1 MKQKKYN
8 VVFLGKKDDDY
19 SNRIVSYLKTKNI
32 QLEVILSS
40 VDKDKSVLKIL
51 NKKKI
56 DFIFSFRSKFILSR
70 NIIDSTKYFC
80 INFHP
85 GPPEFRGLECVNNAI
100 FSKSSFYGL
109 TAHIID
115 EYIDHGPIIN
125 VKRFSILANDGVEKI
140 LDKTYKKQ
148 IVQSKFII
156 NNTLKN
162 PDVIDKFIFKFKKEK
177 WSKKISNKKKL
188 NQLYLLDK
196 DISNKKFSLSLNATL
211 TKNFKPYIIIHK
223 KRFILED
230 SRQNLNNNLNF
241 FNYEKFMNKSFQH
254 QENLKEIPHLKKNY
268 LIDIHPAKNIFD
280 RGFYTE
286 RDLNKLPFKYL
297 GKNIKISKDC
307 LIKGVKNIS
316 IKNNVRIDS
325 YTSIIANIGS
335 LKIGNDVHI
344 GGHGHLLCA
353 GDLIIENKC
362 TLSQNVKIYSQ
373 TDDYSGK
380 FSHGLFVKDKKK
392 NYIKGKVKIGSGTII
407 GSGTVI
413 LPGVSIKGETS
424 IGALSL
430 VNKDINEVGIYGGIP
445 CKKIKDKIK

>member
-8 VVFLGKKDDDY
+8 VVFLGKNDDY
-19 SNRIVSYLKTKNI
+19 YSKKIVSYLKKQNI
-32 QLEVILSS
+32 QLEVILPT
-40 VDKDKSVLKIL
+40 VNKDKTLL
-51 NKKKI
+51 ELHKKKI
-56 DFIFSFRSKFILSR
+56 DFIFSFRNKFILSR
-70 NIIDSTKYFC
+70 KIIDNTKYFC

-85 GPPEFRGLECVNNAI
+85 GPPEFRGLGCVNNAI
-100 FSKSSFYGL
+100 FTKSSFYGL
-109 TAHIID
+109 TAHLID
-115 EYIDHGPIIN
+115 EHIDHGPIID
-125 VKRFSILANDGVEKI
+125 VERFSILPSDGVEKI

-148 IVQSKFII
+148 IAQFKFVIKNI
-156 NNTLKN
+156 LKN
-162 PDVIDKFIFKFKKEK
+162 PDIINKFIFKFKKEK
-177 WSKKISNKKKL
+177 WSKKLSNKKQL

-196 DISNKKFSLSLNATL
+196 DISKKKFSLSLNATI
-211 TKNFKPYIIIHK
+211 TKNFKPYILIHK
-223 KRFILED
+223 KKFILED
-230 SRQNLNNNLNF
+230 SQQYLNDNSNF
-241 FNYEKFMNKSFQH
+241 FSYKKFMNESFQH
-254 QENLKEIPHLKKNY
+254 QKNLKDIPYLKKNY
-268 LIDIHPAKNIFD
+268 LIDIRPAKNIFD

-286 RDLNKLPFKYL
+286 RDLKKLPFKYL
-297 GKNIKISKDC
+297 GKNVRISKDC

-316 IKNNVRIDS
+316 IKDNVRIDS
-325 YTSIIANIGS
+325 YTSIIANAGS

-353 GDLIIENKC
+353 GNLIIGNKC
-362 TLSQNVKIYSQ
+362 TLSQNVKVYSQ

-380 FSHGLFVKDKKK
+380 FSHGLLDKDKKK

-413 LPGVSIKGETS
+413 LPGVSIKDETS